1 VVEHHGAYLVS
12 HYTYDIAGNTTS
24 ATDANGHAT
33 LFSYNDNYSDG
44 QSRNTYGFPTLVT
57 NALSRQTT
65 IQYDYGPGKP
75 TLTVDTNGA
84 RTSYA
89 YSDPLDRVTEAVF
102 PNGGTTSYAYPS
114 STEVDSYQDQNTVGD
129 RALRTQTLYDG
140 LGRISESC
148 GYESSTGYIA
158 TTQATMRR
166 GVWRR
171 RRIRRAIPMELET
184 D

>member
-1 VVEHHGAYLVS
+1 VLCTGFS
-12 HYTYDIAGNTTS
+12 GGTPPRFRTQTTTGTGKTAIS
-24 ATDANGHAT
+24 I
-33 LFSYNDNYSDG
+33 
-44 QSRNTYGFPTLVT
+44 GFPTVIINVL
-57 NALSRQTT
+57 NQQTT
-65 IQYDYGPGKP
+65 VQYDYGPGKP
-75 TLTVDTNGA
+75 TLTVDANGA
-84 RTSYA
+84 RTSYV

-102 PNGGTTSYAYPS
+102 PTGGTTNYVYPS

-140 LGRISESC
+140 LGRISESR